1 MLNIQAKADV
11 GAPAPS
17 PVSTQLDRLAA
28 VFGAR
33 S

>member
-1 MLNIQAKADV
+1 MQAKAGV
-11 GAPAPS
+11 SAPAPS
-17 PVSTQLDRLAA
+17 PVSSQLDRLAA